1 VAAAIALI
9 AAPAAAQ
16 VAPPLPALDH
26 DAGLPL
32 RASGARREGLPP
44 PTPLDPAH
52 TPLPW
57 YAPRVLAYEEG
68 QPIPPGYAV
77 TQRRRRSLIVAGAA
91 LFGASWLT
99 SALTAA
105 TVVAGTNRHRSEV
118 APLFA
123 PFAGPWITV
132 ATSRDARLDDP
143 DRRMNGVLLVVDGVA
158 QLTGAALFL
167 AGMVTREPV
176 LTRTRQSFD
185 TAALPEILV
194 GGRAAALR
202 WRF

>member
-1 VAAAIALI
+1 MDLLATSLRVAVAAAITSI
-9 AAPAAAQ
+9 ASPAAAQ
-16 VAPPLPALDH
+16 L
-26 DAGLPL
+26 G
-32 RASGARREGLPP
+32 PP
-44 PTPLDPAH
+44 PPSLDPAD

-57 YAPRVLAYEEG
+57 YAPPILAYEDG
-68 QPIPPGYAV
+68 QPIPPGYAL
-77 TQRRRRSLIVAGAA
+77 TLRRRRSLIVAGAA

-105 TVVAGTNRHRSEV
+105 TVVAGTDRHRSEV

-158 QLTGAALFL
+158 QLTGATLFV
-167 AGMVTREPV
+167 AGMVMREPV
-176 LTRTRQSFD
+176 LTRTKHSYD
-185 TAALPEILV
+185 TAALPELLV